1 MKTKPRC
8 TSLTNRIQGLYSGS
22 VRTVRDKYDPHR
34 VLGSIERLKRKWFSP
49 AEKFR
54 VFQQYRPFSAS
65 HETIFRVSYGEIR
78 RSTRGRDVPTTDT
91 DGLNASD
98 NLRPI

>member
-54 VFQQYRPFSAS
+54 VFQQNLPEADA
-65 HETIFRVSYGEIR
+65 YGVG
-78 RSTRGRDVPTTDT
+78 TRGGYRHTT
-91 DGLNASD
+91 GAEKIVVSC
-98 NLRPI
+98 P